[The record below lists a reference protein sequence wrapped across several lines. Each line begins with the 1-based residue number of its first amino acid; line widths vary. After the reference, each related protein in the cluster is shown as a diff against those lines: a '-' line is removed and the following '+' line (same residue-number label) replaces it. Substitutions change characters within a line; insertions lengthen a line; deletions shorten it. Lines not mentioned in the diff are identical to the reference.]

1 MTDILLILAI
11 VLLLAVVVLQVVAL
25 FRKTTVDLSPLQQAL
40 QATDKVGERAERA
53 VREEIGRNRTE
64 ATTAAQQS
72 RQEMATGL
80 KDVGDSLVKQLTA
93 MLQAV
98 DQRLGA
104 MRETIEKRLG
114 VIQEESGKKLD
125 QVRLESTGGVQKA
138 REEVTVALKASNES
152 VAKTINDFVNW
163 QRMQFGGVMEQLKGL
178 TEANDKRMNEVR
190 TAVEQKL
197 KTMQEENAASLEK
210 MRQTVDD

>member
-11 VLLLAVVVLQVVAL
+11 ILLLALVVLQVVVL

-64 ATTAAQQS
+64 AATAAQQS

-93 MLQAV
+93 MLQTV

-125 QVRLESTGGVQKA
+125 QVRLESTG
-138 REEVTVALKASNES
+138 ASKRQGRKSPSPSKPPTNPLPRRS
-152 VAKTINDFVNW
+152 TISSIGSECSSAGSW
-163 QRMQFGGVMEQLKGL
+163 
-178 TEANDKRMNEVR
+178 
-190 TAVEQKL
+190 
-197 KTMQEENAASLEK
+197 SS
-210 MRQTVDD
+210 